1 MDIAKIL
8 KRAFDNLWEASF
20 QPGTATGRFA
30 LRAARLCVAVARDI
44 SEGNYGQRAASLAY
58 TTLVSFVPLLA
69 IAFSVLKGFGV
80 HDALRP
86 SLQAFLSPLG
96 AESADLTD
104 RIIGFV
110 ENINVG
116 VLGAV
121 GTAFLIFGV
130 ISTLQKTENAFNEI
144 WRVMRGRSFYKRI
157 RDYMAVVLAGPL
169 MMFLSIAMTTTLQHA
184 DAAWKWLR
192 LDLVDTAMQNVFE
205 IVPQILFILAFSAL
219 YGFMPNARVQP
230 RAALAAGV
238 TITVVWKIL
247 GIFFSFFVASSASYA
262 AIYSAFAALVLF
274 MIWVY
279 MGWFTLLAGAA
290 VAYYLQHPT
299 NQGLS
304 RHIKNLSLRVKEK
317 IALQAVYEIGREFYK
332 EGRGIT
338 LQTLSGR
345 THMPAQAVYDVIED
359 LVDQGLLAATGPAA
373 PLFIPGRPFDET
385 TVEDLLKAI
394 RAADE
399 TPILR
404 IDRVHGAPVVN
415 ALMKIHDKAIHD
427 KLGKYTLK
435 QLSLGSIEA

>member
-1 MDIAKIL
+1 MKL
-8 KRAFDNLWEASF
+8 YKRGLSNLWEVSF
-20 QPGTATGRFA
+20 QPGTATGRFS
-30 LRAARLCVAVARDI
+30 LRMLRLCVAVARDI
-44 SEGNYGQRAASLAY
+44 DEGNYGQRAASLAY

-86 SLQAFLSPLG
+86 SLQVFLAPLG
-96 AESADLTD
+96 TDSGGLAE
-104 RIIGFV
+104 RIVEFV

-144 WRVMRGRSFYKRI
+144 WRVLRGRSFYKRL

-169 MMFLSIAMTTTLQHA
+169 MMFLSIAMSATLQHA
-184 DAAWKWLR
+184 DVAWKWMR
-192 LDLVDTAMQNVFE
+192 LDLVDSSMQNVFE
-205 IVPQILFILAFSAL
+205 IVPQVLFILAFSAL
-219 YGFMPNARVQP
+219 YGFMPNTKVKP
-230 RAALAAGV
+230 SAALAAGV
-238 TITVVWKIL
+238 TITIVWKIL
-247 GIFFSFFVASSASYA
+247 GVFFAFFVASSSSYA
-262 AIYSAFAALVLF
+262 AIYSAFATLILF

-279 MGWFTLLAGAA
+279 MGWFTLLAGSA

-317 IALQAVYEIGREFYK
+317 IALQVAYEIGREFYK
-332 EGRGIT
+332 EGKGVT
-338 LQTLSGR
+338 LQTLSTR
-345 THMPAQAVYDVIED
+345 VHMPAQAVYDVIED
-359 LVDQGLLAATGPAA
+359 LVDGGVLAATGPNA
-373 PLFIPGRPFDET
+373 PLFIPGRPFDMT

-404 IDRVHGAPVVN
+404 MDRVHGAPVVN
-415 ALMKIHDKAIHD
+415 ALVKIHDKAIHD
-427 KLGKYTLK
+427 KFGKYTLK
-435 QLSLGSIEA
+435 QLALGSIET